1 MNFGE
6 LIGNFL
12 NRKQKTAT
20 EDELSAFEKE
30 DREILDKIERQRR
43 NRLGFNRLMSRP
55 MEVLTE
61 KPVNILIVSVPLAFI
76 VLLGGF
82 FFFVTQYG
90 FNIIFTTTLI
100 DDIFIISMLIA
111 LVPLAVLHLKDSM
124 RQRSIEEALPNFFR
138 DLAGMNESGMTLPN
152 AVEVVSRGEY
162 GTLTPHIQ
170 SLRNEMSWNVPFVE
184 AIYKFGM
191 GLGTPLANRSVDLIA
206 KASKAGGDVSE
217 VLRAAAVD
225 SYEFV
230 TLATERRNNMLI
242 YVIIVLVSF
251 AVFLFVIAV
260 LTATFLTTMAEA
272 GAAAAGAGATG
283 AFASQIDMFFYRR
296 LFSHAAIIQG
306 FFSGLVAGQMGEAN
320 AVAGLKYSVV
330 MVVIAWV
337 AFRLFI

>member
-30 DREILDKIERQRR
+30 DREILDKIEHQRR

-82 FFFVTQYG
+82 FFLVTQYG
-90 FNIIFTTTLI
+90 LSIIFTTTLI

-111 LVPLAVLHLKDSM
+111 LVPLAVLQLKDSM

-170 SLRNEMSWNVPFVE
+170 SLRNEMSWNVPFVD
-184 AIYKFGM
+184 AIYKFGL

-242 YVIIVLVSF
+242 YVIIVIVSF
-251 AVFLFVIAV
+251 MVFLFVIAV
-260 LTATFLTTMAEA
+260 LTSTFLTTMAEA

>member
-1 MNFGE
+1 MSE
-6 LIGNFL
+6 
-12 NRKQKTAT
+12 
-20 EDELSAFEKE
+20 FEKE
-30 DREILDKIERQRR
+30 DRHIIDRIEHQRKS
-43 NRLGFNRLMSRP
+43 RLGLNRLMTHP
-55 MEVLTE
+55 VEVLTE
-61 KPVNILIVSVPLAFI
+61 KPVNILIVSVPLAFL

-82 FFFVTQYG
+82 FFLVTQYG
-90 FNIIFTTTLI
+90 FSIIFTTTLI
-100 DDIFIISMLIA
+100 DDVLIIAMLIA
-111 LVPLAVLHLKDSM
+111 LIPLAALHLKESM

-162 GTLTPHIQ
+162 GNLTHHIH
-170 SLRNEMSWNVPFVE
+170 SLRNEMSWNVPFVD
-184 AIYKFGM
+184 AIYKFGSS
-191 GLGTPLANRSVDLIA
+191 LGTPLANRSVDLIA

-217 VLRAAAVD
+217 VLRAAAID

-242 YVIIVLVSF
+242 YVIIVIVSF
-251 AVFLFVIAV
+251 MVFLFVIAV
-260 LTATFLTTMAEA
+260 LTSTFLTTMAEA

-306 FFSGLVAGQMGEAN
+306 FFSGLVAGQMGESD

-330 MVVIAWV
+330 MVIIAWV

>member
-30 DREILDKIERQRR
+30 DREILDKIEHQRR

-55 MEVLTE
+55 KEVLTE

-100 DDIFIISMLIA
+100 DDIFIIAMLIA

-170 SLRNEMSWNVPFVE
+170 SLRNEMSWNVPFVD
-184 AIYKFGM
+184 AIYKFGL

-242 YVIIVLVSF
+242 YVIIVIVSF
-251 AVFLFVIAV
+251 MVFLFVIAV
-260 LTATFLTTMAEA
+260 LTSTFLTTMAEA

>member
-30 DREILDKIERQRR
+30 DREILDKIEHQRR

-82 FFFVTQYG
+82 FFLVTQYG
-90 FNIIFTTTLI
+90 FSIIFTTTLI

-111 LVPLAVLHLKDSM
+111 LVPLAVLQLKDSM

-170 SLRNEMSWNVPFVE
+170 SLRNEMSWNVPFVD
-184 AIYKFGM
+184 AIYKFGLS
-191 GLGTPLANRSVDLIA
+191 LGTPLANRSVDLIA

-242 YVIIVLVSF
+242 YVIIVIVSF
-251 AVFLFVIAV
+251 MVFLFVIAV
-260 LTATFLTTMAEA
+260 LTSTFLTTMAEA

-296 LFSHAAIIQG
+296 IFSHAAIIQG

>member
-30 DREILDKIERQRR
+30 DREILDKIEHQRR

-82 FFFVTQYG
+82 FFLVTQYG
-90 FNIIFTTTLI
+90 FSIIFTTTLI

-111 LVPLAVLHLKDSM
+111 LVPLAVLQLKDSM

-170 SLRNEMSWNVPFVE
+170 SLRNEMSWNVPFVD
-184 AIYKFGM
+184 AIYKFGL

-242 YVIIVLVSF
+242 YVIIVIVSF
-251 AVFLFVIAV
+251 MVFLFVIAV
-260 LTATFLTTMAEA
+260 LTSTFLTTMAEA